1 MPKLLILGG
10 GYAGLA
16 VAQRLDAISRGRTG
30 WEITLVDQRDFH
42 LLQVRVHEVAANT
55 IPVEKVSI
63 PFNELL
69 DGRKVKF
76 VQAQIQE
83 ILPLEK
89 KVLTSAGPLE
99 YDRLVVA
106 LGSETRYPP
115 IPGLREHTFPMKDL
129 DDAIRF
135 RKAVIESF
143 KVVTD
148 PSQPP
153 LKAVDE
159 RLTFII
165 GGGGLTGSELAGEMV
180 DFCSDLARRAGLP
193 QNCFRIVLLE
203 AAEHLLPTL
212 DRQYGEYVRGELR
225 SHGVLVA
232 TGAMIERVEDGV
244 VYLKGGKIVRGKIIC
259 WAGGIQAASVLG
271 RSGFAHLA
279 DGRISVDEYL
289 RSKEYPEVYVL
300 GDAASINDKRTGRP
314 VPWTAQYAER
324 QGHYLAD
331 NLWDEERS
339 LRTRPYLPF
348 SLGTAISIGRNE
360 ALTISGPLKLTGV
373 PGRLAKNISYDN
385 YEWNIRYKPRILKV

>member
-10 GYAGLA
+10 GYGGLA
-16 VAQRLDAISRGRTG
+16 VAQRLDALSRGRTS

-63 PFNELL
+63 PFIELL
-69 DGRKVKF
+69 DGRKIQF
-76 VQAQIQE
+76 VQARIDK
-83 ILPLEK
+83 ILPAEK
-89 KVLTSAGPLE
+89 KVQTSVGALD

-106 LGSETRYPP
+106 LGSETRYPA
-115 IPGLREHTFPMKDL
+115 IPGLREHTYPMKDL
-129 DDAIRF
+129 DDAINF
-135 RKAVIESF
+135 RKAVIECF
-143 KVVTD
+143 KAASD
-148 PSQPP
+148 PDQPP

-180 DFCSDLARRAGLP
+180 DFCSDLAQRAGLP
-193 QNCFRIVLLE
+193 QDCFRVVLLE
-203 AAEHLLPTL
+203 GAEHLLPTL
-212 DRQYGEYVRGELR
+212 DRQYGEYVRKELR

-232 TGAMIERVEDGV
+232 TGAMIEKVEQGV
-244 VYLKGGKIVRGKIIC
+244 VYLRGGKVVRGNIIC

-271 RSGFAHLA
+271 QSGFEHLA
-279 DGRISVDEYL
+279 DGRVPVDDYL

-300 GDAASINDKRTGRP
+300 GDAASIKDKRTGRP

-324 QGHYLAD
+324 QGHYLAE
-331 NLWDEERS
+331 NLWDEERG
-339 LRTRPYLPF
+339 LRNRPYLPF

-373 PGRLAKNISYDN
+373 PGRVAKNISYDN

>member
-1 MPKLLILGG
+1 MPRLLILGG
-10 GYAGLA
+10 GYGGLA
-16 VAQRLDAISRGRTG
+16 VAQRLDAVSRGRTN

-55 IPVEKVSI
+55 IPVEKVII
-63 PFNELL
+63 PFTELL
-69 DGRKVKF
+69 EGRKINFVK
-76 VQAQIQE
+76 AQIKK
-83 ILPLEK
+83 ILPDEK
-89 KVLTSAGPLE
+89 KVQTSAGTLD

-115 IPGLREHTFPMKDL
+115 IPGLREHAFPMKDL
-129 DDAIRF
+129 DDAIKF

-143 KVVTD
+143 KEATD
-148 PSQPP
+148 PTQPP
-153 LKAVDE
+153 LKPVDE

-165 GGGGLTGSELAGEMV
+165 GGGGLTGAELAGEMI
-180 DFCSDLARRAGLP
+180 DFCADLAGRADLP
-193 QNCFRIVLLE
+193 RNCFRVVLLE
-203 AAEHLLPTL
+203 GADHLLPSL
-212 DRQYGEYVRGELR
+212 DPQYGEYVRRELR

-232 TGAMIERVEDGV
+232 TGAMIERVEEGV
-244 VYLKGGKIVRGKIIC
+244 VHLKGGKVVRGRIIC
-259 WAGGIQAASVLG
+259 WAGGIQAAAVLG
-271 RSGFAHLA
+271 QSGFEHMA

-289 RSKEYPEVYVL
+289 RSKEYSEVYVL
-300 GDAASINDKRTGRP
+300 GDAASINDKRTGRA

-324 QGHYLAD
+324 QGHYLAE
-331 NLWDEERS
+331 NLWDEERN

>member
-10 GYAGLA
+10 GYGGLA
-16 VAQRLDAISRGRTG
+16 VAQRLDAVSRGRTE
-30 WEITLVDQRDFH
+30 WEITLIDRRDFH

-63 PFNELL
+63 PFKELL
-69 DGRKVKF
+69 DGRKIKF
-76 VQAQIQE
+76 VQASIDK
-83 ILPLEK
+83 ILPNEK
-89 KVLTSAGPLE
+89 QVETSAGTFD

-115 IPGLREHTFPMKDL
+115 IPGLREHAYPMKDL
-129 DDAIRF
+129 DDAIKF
-135 RKAVIESF
+135 RKAVIECFRSA
-143 KVVTD
+143 TD
-148 PSQPP
+148 PNQPP
-153 LKAVDE
+153 LKPVDE

-180 DFCSDLARRAGLP
+180 DFCSDLAERAGLP
-193 QNCFRIVLLE
+193 QNCFRVVLLE
-203 AAEHLLPTL
+203 GADHLLPTL
-212 DRQYGEYVRGELR
+212 DRQYGDYVRNELR
-225 SHGVLVA
+225 QHGVLVA
-232 TGAMIERVEDGV
+232 TNAMIERVEKGTV
-244 VYLKGGKIVRGKIIC
+244 HLKGGKVVRGNIMC
-259 WAGGIQAASVLG
+259 WAGGIQAASVLKE
-271 RSGFAHLA
+271 SGFEQLS
-279 DGRISVDEYL
+279 DGRIAVDEFL

-300 GDAASINDKRTGRP
+300 GDAASIKDKRTGHT

-324 QGHYLAD
+324 QGHYLAE
-331 NLWDEERS
+331 NLWDEERG
-339 LRTRPYLPF
+339 LKARPYLPF

>member
-143 KVVTD
+143 KAVTD

>member
-10 GYAGLA
+10 GYGGLA
-16 VAQRLDAISRGRTG
+16 VAQRLDAVSRGRTN
-30 WEITLVDQRDFH
+30 WDITLVDRRDFH

-63 PFNELL
+63 PFSELL
-69 DGRKVKF
+69 DGRKIKF
-76 VQAQIQE
+76 VQATINK
-83 ILPLEK
+83 IVPGEK
-89 KVLTSAGPLE
+89 KVETSAGTFD

-115 IPGLREHTFPMKDL
+115 IPGLRENAYPMKDL
-129 DDAIRF
+129 DDAINF
-135 RKAVIESF
+135 RKAVIECF
-143 KVVTD
+143 RAAAD
-148 PSQPP
+148 PDEPP
-153 LKAVDE
+153 LKPVDE

-180 DFCSDLARRAGLP
+180 DFCSDLAERAKLP
-193 QNCFRIVLLE
+193 QNCFRVVLLE
-203 AAEHLLPTL
+203 GADHLLPAL
-212 DRQYGEYVRGELR
+212 DRQYGEYVRNELR
-225 SHGVLVA
+225 QHGVLVA
-232 TGAMIERVEDGV
+232 TNAMIEKVEKGT
-244 VYLKGGKIVRGKIIC
+244 VYLRGGKVVRGSIMC
-259 WAGGIQAASVLG
+259 WAGGIQASAVVQS
-271 RSGFAHLA
+271 SFEHLS
-279 DGRISVDEYL
+279 DGRIPVDEYL

-300 GDAASINDKRTGRP
+300 GDAASIKDKRTGHT

-324 QGHYLAD
+324 QGHYLAE
-331 NLWDEERS
+331 NLWDEERGLKS
-339 LRTRPYLPF
+339 RPYLPF